1 MYSRTSARVCNNS
14 CKGFRLRALLLEAG
28 WELAMV
34 EETRNIRREVL
45 PNGLTL
51 ITEEMQHIRSVSIG
65 IWVKTGS
72 RDEDPQW
79 NGISHFIEHMVFK
92 GTKHRTAE
100 DIARQVDSIGG
111 NMDAFTAK
119 ECVCFNVKV
128 LDEHLPIAMEVLSD
142 LVLNPTFDVK
152 DIGRERGVIL
162 EEIKMD
168 EDNPDYLVHEIF
180 TQNFWKDHPLG
191 KPILG
196 TKETVRKF
204 EQPVVMD
211 SYSQRFSP
219 GNLIV
224 SAAGHLDHH
233 KFVELVAKHFQHM
246 KPFTNGFHSQPP
258 KVVSRIIMRN
268 KKALEQVQICM
279 GVPSHPIAH
288 EKRYASYILNTLLG
302 GGMSSRLFQNIR
314 ERQGLAYAIYSDL
327 NPYRDTGCLCV
338 YAGTSRESAAKVV
351 QSVVSEFRNLK
362 TEPVPEE
369 ELRRAKDQL
378 KGSLMLS
385 LESSTA
391 RMSNLARQEMYFD
404 HFYGLDELIAKIEA
418 VTTEDLQAMANDFF
432 RGESIAVT
440 VLGNLNGLKI
450 SRDQLAC

>member
-1 MYSRTSARVCNNS
+1 MYSRTSALVCNNS

-65 IWVKTGS
+65 IWIKTGS
-72 RDEDPQW
+72 RDEDLQW

-92 GTKHRTAE
+92 GTKHRSAE

-119 ECVCFNVKV
+119 ECICFNVKV
-128 LDEHLPIAMEVLSD
+128 LDEHLPIAMDVLSD
-142 LVLNPTFDVK
+142 LVLNPIFDVQ

-168 EDNPDYLVHEIF
+168 EDSPDYLVHEIF

-196 TKETVRKF
+196 TKDTVKKF
-204 EQPVVMD
+204 EREPVLD
-211 SYSQRFSP
+211 FYKQRFAP
-219 GNLIV
+219 GNLIIC
-224 SAAGHLDHH
+224 AAGHLQHER
-233 KFVELVAKHFQHM
+233 FVDLARKHFEHM
-246 KPFTNGFHSQPP
+246 KPMSNGFYSSQP
-258 KVVSRIIMRN
+258 KVVSRIILRN
-268 KKALEQVQICM
+268 KKALEQVQICV

-288 EKRYASYILNTLLG
+288 EKRHASYILNTLLG

-327 NPYRDTGCLCV
+327 SPYRDTGCLSV

-351 QSVVSEFRNLK
+351 RSVVSEFRKLK
-362 TEPVPEE
+362 LDIVSDE

-404 HFYGLDELIAKIEA
+404 RFYTLDELIEKIES
-418 VTTEDLQAMANDFF
+418 VTAEELQGLATEFF
-432 RGESIAVT
+432 QTDSIAVT
-440 VLGNLNGLKI
+440 VLGNLNGLKLT
-450 SRDQLAC
+450 REHLAC

>member
-1 MYSRTSARVCNNS
+1 
-14 CKGFRLRALLLEAG
+14 
-28 WELAMV
+28 MV
-34 EETRNIRREVL
+34 EEVRNIRREVL
-45 PNGLTL
+45 PNGLTV
-51 ITEEMQHIRSVSIG
+51 ITEQMEHIRSISIG
-65 IWVKTGS
+65 IWIKTGS

-92 GTKHRTAE
+92 GTRNRSAE
-100 DIARQVDSIGG
+100 AIARQVDSIGG

-128 LDEHLPIAMEVLSD
+128 LDEHLPIALEVLSD
-142 LVLNPTFDVK
+142 LVLNPVFAVD
-152 DIGRERGVIL
+152 DITRERGVIL

-180 TQNFWKDHPLG
+180 TQSFWKDHPLG

-196 TKETVRKF
+196 TRETVKKF
-204 EQPVVMD
+204 EQSVVLD
-211 SYSQRFSP
+211 SYAKCFSP
-219 GNLIV
+219 GNLII
-224 SAAGHLDHH
+224 SAAGHLNHAR
-233 KFVELVAKHFQHM
+233 FVELVSKHFNHM
-246 KPFTNGFHSQPP
+246 KPLKNGFHSLPP
-258 KVVSRIIMRN
+258 KVVSRIILRN
-268 KKALEQVQICM
+268 KKSLEQVQICI

-338 YAGTSRESAAKVV
+338 YAGTSRESAGKVV
-351 QSVVSEFRNLK
+351 QSVVSEFRKLK
-362 TEPVPEE
+362 NEPVPEE
-369 ELRRAKDQL
+369 ELRRSKDQL

-404 HFYGLDELIAKIEA
+404 RFYGLDELIEKIEG
-418 VTTEDLQAMANDFF
+418 VTVEDLREMSNDFF
-432 RGESIAVT
+432 RTESIAVT

>member
-1 MYSRTSARVCNNS
+1 
-14 CKGFRLRALLLEAG
+14 
-28 WELAMV
+28 MV
-34 EETRNIRREVL
+34 QDFRNIRREVL
-45 PNGLTL
+45 PNGLTV
-51 ITEEMQHIRSVSIG
+51 ITEQMEHIRSVSIG
-65 IWVKTGS
+65 IWVRSGS

-92 GTKHRTAE
+92 GTKNRSAE
-100 DIARQVDSIGG
+100 AIARQVDSIGG

-119 ECVCFNVKV
+119 ECVCFNMKV
-128 LDEHLPIAMEVLSD
+128 LDDHLPVAMDVLSD
-142 LVLNPTFDVK
+142 LVLNPVFDVA
-152 DIGRERGVIL
+152 DISRERRVIL

-196 TKETVRKF
+196 TRDTVKKF
-204 EQPVVMD
+204 EQALVLD
-211 SYSQRFSP
+211 SYAQRFAP
-219 GNLIV
+219 GNMIV
-224 SAAGHLDHH
+224 CAAGHLSHER
-233 KFVELVAKHFQHM
+233 FVELVVKHFQQM
-246 KPFTNGFHSQPP
+246 KPVKNGFHSAPP
-258 KVVSRIIMRN
+258 KIASRITLRN
-268 KKALEQVQICM
+268 KKSLEQVQICV

-288 EKRYASYILNTLLG
+288 EKRYASYVLNTLLG

-314 ERQGLAYAIYSDL
+314 ERQGLAYAIFSDL
-327 NPYRDTGCLCV
+327 NPYRDTGCMSV
-338 YAGTSRESAAKVV
+338 YAGTSRESASKVV
-351 QSVVSEFRNLK
+351 QSIIAEFRNLK
-362 TEPVPEE
+362 NQDVPDEE
-369 ELRRAKDQL
+369 VRRAKDQL

-404 HFYGLDELIAKIEA
+404 RFYGLDELIDKIEG
-418 VTTEDLQAMANDFF
+418 VTVEDLREMANEFF
-432 RGESIAVT
+432 RSESIAVT